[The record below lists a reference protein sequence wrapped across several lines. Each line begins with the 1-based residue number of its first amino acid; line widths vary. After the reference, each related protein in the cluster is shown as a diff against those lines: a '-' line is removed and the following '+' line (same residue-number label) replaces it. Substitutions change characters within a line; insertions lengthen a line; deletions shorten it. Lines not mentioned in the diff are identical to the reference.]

1 MRCTNKAK
9 YKCNNAASIL
19 VTEKVKVIIQD
30 SQKKLKSLFLDEAD
44 PRVYDIR
51 NNDIKSFR
59 QHKFPGTDLDVYN
72 EEIEKSELVKR
83 TLRQRQITCKSLRK
97 VQCEL
102 VLITETLCGNLKF
115 HFEIY

>member
-1 MRCTNKAK
+1 M
-9 YKCNNAASIL
+9 
-19 VTEKVKVIIQD
+19 
-30 SQKKLKSLFLDEAD
+30 FLDEAD